1 MSFTAAPQRTR
12 PDVPAAKH
20 SWPKCVDWG
29 QDQGAQLS
37 ASLQTCKQCLQFSFV
52 PKSHTQNA
60 SGVLVSHAFM
70 LSAYKI
76 FFPPLH
82 FRKMRGKISVKFLQR
97 LEPKQIEKEP
107 QSLTLYYSKCVQN
120 YYSSLMRQLKN
131 GDQGHARIFPICISW
146 LQLPKEQCCLIISFL
161 KSSGGFN

>member
-1 MSFTAAPQRTR
+1 MRTRSRSTTVCFTPDLQAMFAIFICTKISHPKCIWSVSFTCLHA
-12 PDVPAAKH
+12 
-20 SWPKCVDWG
+20 
-29 QDQGAQLS
+29 L
-37 ASLQTCKQCLQFSFV
+37 CLQD
-52 PKSHTQNA
+52 
-60 SGVLVSHAFM
+60 
-70 LSAYKI
+70 

-146 LQLPKEQCCLIISFL
+146 LQLPKEQCCLIISFF